1 MKYFCDHFSLHIY
14 VLSSESLLSSSR
26 KLVLYLRIQ
35 MYTYMI
41 VHRQVHY
48 WVKHEGIE
56 SLQCSVHREG
66 WKEEKSFVIRCTDN
80 RGFSHKHAK

>member
-1 MKYFCDHFSLHIY
+1 
-14 VLSSESLLSSSR
+14 
-26 KLVLYLRIQ
+26 